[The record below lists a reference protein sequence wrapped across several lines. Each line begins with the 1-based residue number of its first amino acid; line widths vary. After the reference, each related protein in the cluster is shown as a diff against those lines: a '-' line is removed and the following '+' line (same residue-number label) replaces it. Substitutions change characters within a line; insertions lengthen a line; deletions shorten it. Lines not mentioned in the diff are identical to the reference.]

1 MTNRQVFRFAPSPN
15 GELHLGHVLS
25 ACLNR
30 QMADRSGGVMLLRME
45 DIDQARCTPAFERQI
60 TEDLRWLG
68 IGWDGPVRRQSEYFD
83 AYRSALRKLDDM
95 GLVYPASMSRR
106 EIREHVDT
114 VEARGGLWPRDP
126 DGQPHYPGLERDASK
141 AERDA
146 LTQSGRPYTLRL
158 DMAQAVESAGG
169 GLTWN
174 ELGSG
179 PDGARGVLQADP
191 ASWGDVILAR
201 SDTPTSY
208 HLSVVMDDAAQ
219 DITDVVRGQD
229 LFHATAVHR
238 LLQRLLD
245 LPEPRYHH
253 HELLLGPDGK
263 KLSKTHRDRSIR
275 AMREAGLSP
284 HDVLDA
290 IEDAPR
296 SGGVE
301 TASVHFQE

>member
-30 QMADRSGGVMLLRME
+30 EMADRSGGVMLLRME

-68 IGWDGPVRRQSEYFD
+68 IGWDGPVRRQSEHFD
-83 AYRSALRKLDDM
+83 SYRSALRRLDAM

-106 EIREHVDT
+106 QIREHVDAA
-114 VEARGGLWPRDP
+114 EARGEAWPRDP
-126 DGQPHYPGLERDASK
+126 DGQPHYPGLERDFSK

-146 LTQSGRPYTLRL
+146 LKHSGHPYTLRL
-158 DMAQAVESAGG
+158 DMGKAVAAACGD
-169 GLTWN
+169 LTWR
-174 ELGSG
+174 ETGSG
-179 PDGARGVLQADP
+179 PDGARGVLEADP
-191 ASWGDVILAR
+191 AGWGDVILAR

-208 HLSVVMDDAAQ
+208 HLSVVVDDAAQ
-219 DITDVVRGQD
+219 KITDVVRGQD

-238 LLQRLLD
+238 LLQRLLE

-275 AMREAGLSP
+275 AMREAGLSRR
-284 HDVLDA
+284 DVLDA

-296 SGGVE
+296 SGGVG
-301 TASVHFQE
+301 TVSVHS